1 MKLNDFP
8 IVTAHKSEND
18 TQAKGI
24 KLITERTSNTNTTAN
39 TVDGFTKKRT
49 KKKNIEKIR
58 EGTAILTTIASNK
71 NKSCEIPKKIEVTQ
85 EDINA
90 SPIIAVNNVSDGK
103 LIHKEDILK
112 INALGLIDKGRVED
126 KKDSVVYFSGNRS
139 DNNDKTD
146 YQLNTDYIIQNSLY
160 LFAIYYVKESSSY
173 MINFYHNFGNN
184 NLSFYKGYQL
194 FSKVSHDFPVKI
206 TSKEVI
212 KIGDL
217 VLELIPLQEGL
228 LNVVNVSNKNA
239 KVVFHPD
246 KKKVTIGRGREC
258 NLCSEEEKNISKIQA
273 TLNYL
278 STFGCWCLKDGDEE
292 KESTNGTWLYALN
305 EYPLFDGM
313 MIAVKNE
320 QLEITV
326 DA

>member
-1 MKLNDFP
+1 
-8 IVTAHKSEND
+8 
-18 TQAKGI
+18 
-24 KLITERTSNTNTTAN
+24 
-39 TVDGFTKKRT
+39 
-49 KKKNIEKIR
+49 
-58 EGTAILTTIASNK
+58 
-71 NKSCEIPKKIEVTQ
+71 
-85 EDINA
+85 
-90 SPIIAVNNVSDGK
+90 
-103 LIHKEDILK
+103 
-112 INALGLIDKGRVED
+112 
-126 KKDSVVYFSGNRS
+126 
-139 DNNDKTD
+139 
-146 YQLNTDYIIQNSLY
+146 
-160 LFAIYYVKESSSY
+160 

-184 NLSFYKGYQL
+184 DLSFYKGYQL
-194 FSKVSHDFPVKI
+194 FLKVSHDFPVKI

-246 KKKVTIGRGREC
+246 KKIVTIGRGMEC
-258 NLCSEEEKNISKIQA
+258 NLCFEEEKNISKLQA

-320 QLEITV
+320 QLEFTV

>member
-58 EGTAILTTIASNK
+58 DGTAIFTTIASNK

-194 FSKVSHDFPVKI
+194 FLKVPM
-206 TSKEVI
+206 
-212 KIGDL
+212 
-217 VLELIPLQEGL
+217 
-228 LNVVNVSNKNA
+228 
-239 KVVFHPD
+239 
-246 KKKVTIGRGREC
+246 
-258 NLCSEEEKNISKIQA
+258 
-273 TLNYL
+273 
-278 STFGCWCLKDGDEE
+278 TFL
-292 KESTNGTWLYALN
+292 
-305 EYPLFDGM
+305 
-313 MIAVKNE
+313 
-320 QLEITV
+320 
-326 DA
+326 

>member
-1 MKLNDFP
+1 MKSNDFA

-58 EGTAILTTIASNK
+58 EGTAIFTTIASNK

-126 KKDSVVYFSGNRS
+126 KKDSVVYFSGN
-139 DNNDKTD
+139 DKT
-146 YQLNTDYIIQNSLY
+146 
-160 LFAIYYVKESSSY
+160 
-173 MINFYHNFGNN
+173 
-184 NLSFYKGYQL
+184 
-194 FSKVSHDFPVKI
+194 
-206 TSKEVI
+206 
-212 KIGDL
+212 
-217 VLELIPLQEGL
+217 VL
-228 LNVVNVSNKNA
+228 
-239 KVVFHPD
+239 
-246 KKKVTIGRGREC
+246 
-258 NLCSEEEKNISKIQA
+258 
-273 TLNYL
+273 
-278 STFGCWCLKDGDEE
+278 
-292 KESTNGTWLYALN
+292 
-305 EYPLFDGM
+305 
-313 MIAVKNE
+313 
-320 QLEITV
+320 
-326 DA
+326 